1 MGSKLGYACLCV
13 CAVCAPD
20 LGLVPFLSLG
30 DVLGGDALVLHA
42 DVPEGSGQVGFGHVH
57 LDLHLSVLHL
67 ALQLVDLLP
76 DTTDSQCTLHF
87 YSRMRWSHVTLVRRS
102 FPVFVCHNCKASDWW
117 WNPVKLYDR
126 LKSL

>member
-1 MGSKLGYACLCV
+1 MENTLRCV
-13 CAVCAPD
+13 RLCAVCASD

-42 DVPEGSGQVGFGHVH
+42 DVLESGSQVGFGHVH

-76 DTTDSQCTLHF
+76 GDTIEGRCTLHF
-87 YSRMRWSHVTLVRRS
+87 
-102 FPVFVCHNCKASDWW
+102 
-117 WNPVKLYDR
+117 
-126 LKSL
+126 